1 LMGMVS
7 VYGLAPLGEGTDP
20 SLKVAPSIAFTMWP
34 WIGRNEK
41 KPRGPV
47 RPNTIQLG
55 VSYDLLNRDDGL
67 GLSISVWRPF

>member
-1 LMGMVS
+1 
-7 VYGLAPLGEGTDP
+7 
-20 SLKVAPSIAFTMWP
+20 MWP